1 MKPIHRIA
9 AALLA
14 TAFTAP
20 AWAADIVGSGRAVTE
35 KRDASGFRG
44 VALSIPGKL
53 ELVQGGSES
62 LTLTADDNVA
72 PLIETFVENGILRI
86 RYRRDSGGALNVRT
100 NTPIRMQLD
109 AKTMESISVAGSSNV
124 DARQLS
130 TGALKVSI
138 AGSGDVRLA
147 GKGES
152 LELSISGSGDV
163 KAKEFET
170 QRTTVS
176 IAGSGDAEV
185 TARAQLK
192 ASIAGSGDVRYH
204 GDPSVQKSVVGSG
217 RVRRAGAAAG

>member
-1 MKPIHRIA
+1 MNTIHRIA
-9 AALLA
+9 AAVVA
-14 TAFTAP
+14 TALAAP
-20 AWAADIVGSGRAVTE
+20 AWADTIVGSGKAVTE
-35 KRDASGFRG
+35 NRAASGFRG
-44 VALSIPGKL
+44 VAVSIPGKL
-53 ELVQGGSES
+53 ELVQGNSES

-72 PLIETFVENGILRI
+72 PLIETPVENGILRI
-86 RYRRDSGGALNVRT
+86 RFRRDAEGRNNVRT
-100 NTPIRMQLD
+100 NTPIRIQLN
-109 AKTMESISVAGSSNV
+109 AKAMESISVAGSSTV

-130 TGALKVSI
+130 SGSLKVSI

-170 QRTTVS
+170 QRTTIS

-185 TARAQLK
+185 SARAQLK

-204 GDPSVQKSVVGSG
+204 GDPSVQQSVVGSG
-217 RVRRAGAAAG
+217 RVRRAG

>member
-1 MKPIHRIA
+1 MKTTYPIA

-14 TAFTAP
+14 AALCAP
-20 AWAADIVGSGRAVTE
+20 AWAADVVGSGKPVTE
-35 KRDASGFRG
+35 NRAASGFRG
-44 VALSIPGKL
+44 VALCVPGKL
-53 ELVQGGSES
+53 DLVQGGSES

-72 PLIETFVENGILRI
+72 PLIETVVENGILRI
-86 RYRRDSGGALNVRT
+86 RYRRDADGRTNVRT
-100 NTPIRMQLD
+100 TTPVRIQLG
-109 AKTMESISVAGSSNV
+109 AKAMESISVAGSSRV
-124 DARQLS
+124 DARALS

-138 AGSGDVRLA
+138 AGSGDVPLA

-163 KAKEFET
+163 KAKEFEA
-170 QRTTVS
+170 QRTTIS

-217 RVRRAGAAAG
+217 RVRRAGADAG